1 MEENK
6 ANKEIP
12 KVSFKKN
19 KDLFVEV
26 MDFKLLYDRLEK
38 SADHNPFEPHKIVFY
53 MILLVTE
60 GSYTHFLDFKNYQ
73 LNAGSALFVAKNQVQ
88 FFTEEFKKA
97 NGYCII
103 FDNDFLN
110 KHYFL
115 SHNLKIHRLFNYHI
129 ELPAIHG
136 SEMGSNHFLDDV
148 EKLYQEYNLPD
159 ETGKS
164 EILGSLLNVVL
175 LKAERAKL
183 FRSNIEVSTHWLEVF
198 EQFKNLL
205 ESNYTTNR
213 NSRVYASELNVS
225 YKFLNDIV
233 KKLSGKTTKKFIDDF
248 VTIEIKRY
256 LVTSSFSVKEICHKT
271 GFDEPAN
278 MIKFFKRNTGTTP
291 LKFRLL

>member
-1 MEENK
+1 MEENT

-12 KVSFKKN
+12 NVSFKKN

-26 MDFKLLYDRLEK
+26 MDFNLLYERLVNT
-38 SADHNPFEPHKIVFY
+38 SDHSPFGAHKIVFY
-53 MILLVTE
+53 MILLVNE
-60 GSYTHFLDFKNYQ
+60 GSYTHFLDFKYYQ
-73 LNAGSALFVAKNQVQ
+73 LNAGSALFVAKNQIQ
-88 FFTEEFKKA
+88 FFTEDIKKA
-97 NGYCII
+97 KGYCII
-103 FDNDFLN
+103 FDYAFLN

-115 SHNLKIHRLFNYHI
+115 SHNVKFNRLFNYHI
-129 ELPAIHG
+129 ELPVIHN
-136 SEMGSNHFLDDV
+136 SEMGPNHFVDVV
-148 EKLYQEYNLPD
+148 EKLHQEHNSPE

-183 FRSNIEVSTHWLEVF
+183 FRSKIQVNTHWLEVF
-198 EQFKNLL
+198 ERFKTLL

-213 NSRVYASELNVS
+213 NSRLYASEMNIS
-225 YKFLNDIV
+225 YKFLNDVV
-233 KKLSGKTTKKFIDDF
+233 KKLSGKTAKKFIDDF

-278 MIKFFKRNTGTTP
+278 MIKFFKRNTDTTP
-291 LKFRLL
+291 LKFRSL